1 MTEKRFELDRTGIF
15 DNKTNHF
22 YYKTFDNE
30 EVVDLLNEQQAT
42 IKKLQE
48 KNKQLRKYN
57 KQLKERLEKINGGYG
72 HLTHRNGLTANEW
85 VIESQEKELKK
96 KNEQISEWIE
106 QHSKD
111 IAKISE
117 QNKLIQKLKEENEQL
132 KNELRKE
139 KLLLEYSDSMY
150 NADLIVNIRYSNG
163 EWKADVSVIDDE

>member
-1 MTEKRFELDRTGIF
+1 MKECGSGR
-15 DNKTNHF
+15 
-22 YYKTFDNE
+22 
-30 EVVDLLNEQQAT
+30 V
-42 IKKLQE
+42 IK
-48 KNKQLRKYN
+48 
-57 KQLKERLEKINGGYG
+57 
-72 HLTHRNGLTANEW
+72 
-85 VIESQEKELKK
+85 VKK
-96 KNEQISEWIE
+96 KDKQISEWIE